1 MHVQAAYFYFS
12 KEEGISMRI
21 GLALLFACTTVGAAF
36 GQKVKS
42 GQEEEKPK
50 FELISLSRDINT
62 QYHDSAPIVSPDG
75 KTLYFTVNDHPENT
89 KGKGSQDIWYSEVDA
104 LGNWSKAKHMPAPL
118 NSLKFNQVLSVSPD
132 GNILLVRGGNGK
144 DNLGFSLSRRVNGTW
159 QRPESLKIDG
169 FDKMCKG
176 RFNGAFLALDASA
189 LLLYFSE
196 TEGAKYSDLYVSFP
210 KGNSW
215 SRPELVAALNTRQ
228 DEFGP
233 FIAPDNKTMYFASN
247 RPGGFGNADIY
258 KTVRQDDSWQ
268 KWSKPENIGAPIN
281 TGGFDAYYTVGSSD
295 TLVFTTR
302 AYMSADG
309 GHLDIHT
316 LRRIRE
322 KKINFALAGKVVDEK
337 TGQAISGA
345 NVRILQQGQPIG
357 VTASG
362 GADAEFTAALPGP
375 GDFKLE
381 INAEGYLAGADSFA
395 MEPSKVDASIYRTIY
410 MKKLEVGL
418 SVRLNNIF
426 FDFDK
431 TTLRPESF
439 PELDKVVE
447 LMEQNPGLYIEIGGH
462 TDDKGSDE
470 YNAKLSQG
478 RAEAV
483 QKYITEKWIEPAR
496 VTAKGYGESKPEL
509 PNENDE
515 SRQINRRVEFTILQN
530 RTGI

>member
-1 MHVQAAYFYFS
+1 
-12 KEEGISMRI
+12 MRT
-21 GLALLFACTTVGAAF
+21 GLAMLFTCAAVTIATA
-36 GQKVKS
+36 QAP
-42 GQEEEKPK
+42 EKEK
-50 FELISLSRDINT
+50 FELVSLSREINT
-62 QYHDSAPIVSPDG
+62 KYHDSAPIVSPDG

-89 KGKGSQDIWYSEVDA
+89 RGKGSQDIWFSEVNA
-104 LGNWSKAKHMPAPL
+104 EGFWSQAKHMPAPL
-118 NSLKFNQVLSVSPD
+118 NTNQFNQVLSVSPD
-132 GNILLVRGGNGK
+132 GNTLLVRGGAGK
-144 DNLGFSLSRRVNGTW
+144 DALGFSLCKRVNGQW
-159 QRPESLKIDG
+159 QKPEALKIEG

-189 LLLYFSE
+189 ILLYFSE

-210 KGNSW
+210 KGSSW
-215 SRPELVAALNTRQ
+215 TRPVPVALLNTRQ

-233 FIAPDNKTMYFASN
+233 FLAPDNKTLYFASN

-258 KTVRQDDSWQ
+258 KTTRLDESWQ

-281 TGGFDAYYTVGSSD
+281 TGGFDAYYTVGNSD

-316 LRRIRE
+316 LRRVRE
-322 KKINFALAGKVVDEK
+322 KKVKIMLAGRVLDEK
-337 TGQAISGA
+337 TGEPIAGA
-345 NVRILQQGQPIG
+345 NVRIMQGPEA
-357 VTASG
+357 V
-362 GADAEFTAALPGP
+362 GATTTEGRDTEFNSQLPGA
-375 GDFKLE
+375 GSFKLE
-381 INAEGYLAGADSFA
+381 VNAEGYLAGSDSFLV
-395 MEPSKVDASIYRTIY
+395 EPTKADMSVYRTISL
-410 MKKLEVGL
+410 KKLEVGL

-439 PELDKVVE
+439 PELDKVIA
-447 LMEQNPGLYIEIGGH
+447 LMEQNPGLIIEIGGH

-483 QKYITEKWIEPAR
+483 RQYITGQFIEPGRVSAR
-496 VTAKGYGESKPEL
+496 GYGESRPEVA
-509 PNENDE
+509 NSTDEN
-515 SRQINRRVEFTILQN
+515 RQINRRVEFTILQN
-530 RTGI
+530 TAGL